1 MSCII
6 ASFAEKRNKDTGK
19 WEEVRD
25 AFTLTK
31 YDAERENKKKGD
43 NPFYWQSYS
52 LFAFL
57 AGVRNYDE
65 CEPISEPKGLP
76 NDSEYLN
83 EIENDGWG
91 GDTTR
96 RQNILD
102 DSNHS
107 YSYLTLR
114 ELIELKKEK
123 TFRKQRVIQ
132 ATNMEGLR
140 VSIPFDIS
148 LQEEAEGKE
157 VTYRDNLGEMY
168 FTHLE
173 DLKALGEPDDVRI
186 VFWFDN

>member
-114 ELIELKKEK
+114 ELLEFDYEK
-123 TFRKQRVIQ
+123 TFIKKRVIQ

-140 VSIPFDIS
+140 ASIPFDIS
-148 LQEEAEGKE
+148 LQEEAKGKE
-157 VTYRDNLGEMY
+157 VSYRDNLGEMY